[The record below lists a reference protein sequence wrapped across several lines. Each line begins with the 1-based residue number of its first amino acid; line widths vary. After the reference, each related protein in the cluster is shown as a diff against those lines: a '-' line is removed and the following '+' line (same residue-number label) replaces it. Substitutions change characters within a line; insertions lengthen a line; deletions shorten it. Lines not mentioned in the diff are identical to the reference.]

1 MLRSLSVLIWIGWYG
16 FLETLRNRLLLGV
29 SLLILPILGA
39 SLLLN
44 TYDLGFQAKIVKDI
58 GLNIISIFGLFIVLI
73 LSLDQIIPDMERRS
87 IYFVLARMSR
97 RGIYLA
103 GRFLGVAAS
112 LAFYQTIMGGFLV
125 LLLYSQAGIWYDELA
140 IGIFVL
146 FLKQCVLLSVILTLA
161 TFTSKIV
168 IMSLGILIYG
178 LGHTYDLFRMLAD
191 KQSNTIFS
199 WLIEC
204 VAFFLPDFSL
214 YEIRIN
220 IVHEL
225 PFQTSS
231 LLVLTVYTCAL
242 CMFYLALGGNI
253 LSRRDL

>member
-1 MLRSLSVLIWIGWYG
+1 MLRSLSAMLWIGWYG

-29 SLLILPILGA
+29 ALLVLPMLGA

-58 GLNIISIFGLFIVLI
+58 GLNIISVFGLFIVLI
-73 LSLDQIIPDMERRS
+73 LSLDQIIPDIERRS
-87 IYFVLARMSR
+87 IYFVLTRMTR
-97 RGIYLA
+97 RDIYLF

-112 LAFYQTIMGGFLV
+112 LAFYQTIMGGLLV
-125 LLLYSQAGIWYDELA
+125 LLLYSQTGLWYDELA
-140 IGIFVL
+140 VGIFVL

-168 IMSLGILIYG
+168 IMSLGILIYS
-178 LGHTYDLFRMLAD
+178 LGHTYDIFRMLAE
-191 KQSNTIFS
+191 KQSNTLLS
-199 WLIEC
+199 WFIEC

-225 PFQTSS
+225 PFQASS
-231 LLVLTVYTCAL
+231 LAILAVYTCAL